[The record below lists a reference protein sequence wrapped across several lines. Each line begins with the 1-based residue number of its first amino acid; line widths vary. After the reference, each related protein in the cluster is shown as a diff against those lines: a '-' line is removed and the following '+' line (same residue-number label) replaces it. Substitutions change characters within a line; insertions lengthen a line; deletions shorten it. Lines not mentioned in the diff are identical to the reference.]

1 MQNLSALKE
10 LTHKLDEIKETWQ
23 IYAIFEEARQ
33 NFYQEFNALS
43 KDKEALIAS
52 FNDTSAKHALLLA
65 ENKELE
71 ERNKALQE
79 GNSTLE
85 EMQNTEQTYGVG
97 SKDLAHLYAQCET
110 LQETL
115 KAMQGVFTKLADLA
129 PEPVEKLEVSY
140 QKQQRLLANPARGY
154 VTLERATELFEA
166 LVSAESKL
174 KALDLELAKLR
185 VEMRDLLH
193 NTPTPTQD
201 TPLEAHNT
209 PQNTQEIEDLTSH
222 IALETDVYL
231 QSQDSI
237 NSTDSIHSS

>member
-1 MQNLSALKE
+1 MQNLSALRE

-33 NFYQEFNALS
+33 SFYQEFSALS

-79 GNSTLE
+79 GNSALE
-85 EMQNTEQTYGVG
+85 EMQNAEQACGIE

-110 LQETL
+110 LQEAL
-115 KAMQGVFTKLADLA
+115 KAMQGVFTKISDLT
-129 PEPVEKLEVSY
+129 PKPVEKLEVSY

-166 LVSAESKL
+166 LMSAESKL

-193 NTPTPTQD
+193 STPTPSQATPLQAHTPQESAEATQD
-201 TPLEAHNT
+201 LTTLAPENDTSLE
-209 PQNTQEIEDLTSH
+209 SK
-222 IALETDVYL
+222 
-231 QSQDSI
+231 DSI
-237 NSTDSIHSS
+237 NSTDSNPS

>member
-129 PEPVEKLEVSY
+129 PRTCGKARS
-140 QKQQRLLANPARGY
+140 LLSKTTTVTCKSCKGLCNPRARHR
-154 VTLERATELFEA
+154 TF
-166 LVSAESKL
+166 
-174 KALDLELAKLR
+174 
-185 VEMRDLLH
+185 
-193 NTPTPTQD
+193 
-201 TPLEAHNT
+201 
-209 PQNTQEIEDLTSH
+209 
-222 IALETDVYL
+222 
-231 QSQDSI
+231 
-237 NSTDSIHSS
+237 